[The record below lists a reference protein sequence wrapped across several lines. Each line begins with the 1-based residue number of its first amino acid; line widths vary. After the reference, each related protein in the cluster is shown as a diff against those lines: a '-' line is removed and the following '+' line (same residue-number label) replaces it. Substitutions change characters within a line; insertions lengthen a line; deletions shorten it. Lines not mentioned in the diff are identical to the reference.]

1 MLALPMTDAA
11 WHVTM
16 STKETGQPLVDE
28 VRHATRLPIAMEA
41 DLREQGATKFR
52 IKIKDLSVTGF
63 RCETS
68 FTMRPGVRV
77 WLTIPGLGGLEATVA
92 WRDGF
97 KYGFAFDH
105 ALHQAVFDHVIR
117 QFQANAGGTA

>member
-1 MLALPMTDAA
+1 MARLMTDTG
-11 WHVTM
+11 WHTTM
-16 STKETGQPLVDE
+16 STQETGPIPGDD
-28 VRHATRLPIAMEA
+28 VRHAARLPITMEA
-41 DLREQGATKFR
+41 DLREQGTTKFR

-68 FTMRPGVRV
+68 FTMHPGARV
-77 WLTIPGLGGLEATVA
+77 WLTIPGLGGLETTVA

-105 ALHQAVFDHVIR
+105 ALHQAVFDHVVR
-117 QFQANAGGTA
+117 QFQTNAGGTT